1 VSRPGSWSEAR
12 KYETKRRRDAKI
24 GDRRQE
30 TDSPHFHEK
39 RRELLFSRERS
50 ELSIFLI
57 TLHAPLSTIL
67 KRTLDNAFSRLLPT
81 PYNEQRLL
89 LPAKRNWRDA
99 VVLAPRSVTGE
110 GEAFT
115 GCFCPQPTA
124 VLTAHRIPSPK
135 IGLRFPVALPAEPF
149 SIIHHN

>member
-1 VSRPGSWSEAR
+1 MENRRASKPRDEESNETERGSFA
-12 KYETKRRRDAKI
+12 
-24 GDRRQE
+24 
-30 TDSPHFHEK
+30 
-39 RRELLFSRERS
+39 RERS
-50 ELSIFLI
+50 ELSNVFFLMFHLQLSTHHSQRFLI
-57 TLHAPLSTIL
+57 ELSTML
-67 KRTLDNAFSRLLPT
+67 FLRFYRQPTTHNLP
-81 PYNEQRLL
+81 RLL